1 MEGVLYTT
9 RERERREEKG
19 AMRKMKKRQNR
30 GLAWRHTKKKKK
42 KRNNQKGL
50 SFSLSHIFTITG
62 TLTKSSFNK
71 NLDNSELKCVNQ
83 VLKSIP
89 FSTSTESCKVKS
101 SFWKFCLFNEF
112 LVQLNSLSLSA
123 WESWL
128 CWPSCLKWLDAI
140 NVNDFFGLFR
150 SYFGTGLHMAG
161 TLTNGGRTQSSSS
174 STMNSSS
181 LPSLFRGG
189 QSSNRRV
196 STSMLVSTECQ
207 TDSSLVVVQ
216 QQVREENARNGDH
229 MDPSTSATVVVEVA
243 GEEAAPRRRRREK
256 RRHRRSHQV
265 VSPQPL
271 QQHVQQVL
279 HDQTMVVVDPG
290 LSSSGGAAVA
300 APVSPS
306 NSDHL
311 PDILNAH
318 MPPPYSTLPHNSE
331 RCMGMGPIPITAL
344 PVPLSAVPTTVLPSP
359 PPPTALGL
367 HSSTPITT
375 AVVAS
380 TGPLLQSSSS
390 FSLPPAGGRRYKL
403 KTTTTSFSSSY
414 CQ

>member
-50 SFSLSHIFTITG
+50 SFSFSHIFTITG

-140 NVNDFFGLFR
+140 NVNDFFGCFVLI
-150 SYFGTGLHMAG
+150 LA
-161 TLTNGGRTQSSSS
+161 
-174 STMNSSS
+174 
-181 LPSLFRGG
+181 
-189 QSSNRRV
+189 
-196 STSMLVSTECQ
+196 
-207 TDSSLVVVQ
+207 
-216 QQVREENARNGDH
+216 QVFTWLEH
-229 MDPSTSATVVVEVA
+229 WPTVE
-243 GEEAAPRRRRREK
+243 G
-256 RRHRRSHQV
+256 HNHHHHQRWI
-265 VSPQPL
+265 
-271 QQHVQQVL
+271 VL
-279 HDQTMVVVDPG
+279 HCPA
-290 LSSSGGAAVA
+290 SSEEDSQVT
-300 APVSPS
+300 VEYLRQCSCRPS
-306 NSDHL
+306 ARR
-311 PDILNAH
+311 I
-318 MPPPYSTLPHNSE
+318 
-331 RCMGMGPIPITAL
+331 R
-344 PVPLSAVPTTVLPSP
+344 
-359 PPPTALGL
+359 
-367 HSSTPITT
+367 
-375 AVVAS
+375 
-380 TGPLLQSSSS
+380 PLL
-390 FSLPPAGGRRYKL
+390 
-403 KTTTTSFSSSY
+403 
-414 CQ
+414 